1 MKSLAARI
9 TCLAILLVLCL
20 ALLGRAFHLIP
31 LSVMAEIPNGN
42 SSQEGALAPSA
53 PIQPVSVSV
62 INFAEL
68 AAKDAKADSFTAL
81 IAASD
86 VRTRALAALCQ
97 VVFASNRFLYA
108 P

>member
-1 MKSLAARI
+1 MWQLAYGAAP
-9 TCLAILLVLCL
+9 TASELTAVSDMLT
-20 ALLGRAFHLIP
+20 
-31 LSVMAEIPNGN
+31 
-42 SSQEGALAPSA
+42 QELKRQEAVRP
-53 PIQPVSVSV
+53 
-62 INFAEL
+62 ET

-81 IAASD
+81 IASSD